1 MNLIVQKFGGS
12 SLADSGKIKNVS
24 SRIVRTRNEG
34 YDLVVVVSALG
45 DTTDK
50 LLELAYQITDKPEER
65 ELDMLISTG
74 EQVSGALLAMAIHSL
89 GQKAVS
95 LTGSQI
101 GLITDT
107 SHTRAKILDING
119 KRIAQELK
127 EGKIVIVTGFQGV
140 SPEEDITTL
149 GRGGSDLTAV
159 AIAGKLKAEI
169 CEIYTDVGGVYTAD
183 PKVVP
188 EAKKLEEISYDE
200 MLEMAQA
207 GAKVMQARS
216 IEFAKK
222 YNVPI
227 RVKSSF
233 TEGGGTLIMEEVK
246 GMEKVMIRGVAANTE
261 EAKIAILGV
270 PDQPGVAAKIFEELA
285 KENVNVDMI
294 IQSTA
299 REGAN
304 DISFTAPKID
314 LEKSLVV
321 MKKVLQEL
329 KARDVIYDEKIA
341 KVSVVGVGMRS
352 HPGVAA
358 KMFKTLAEEGINI
371 EMISTSEI
379 KISCVIAEDKAES
392 AVKVLHKA
400 FELEK

>member
-1 MNLIVQKFGGS
+1 MSLIVQKFGGS
-12 SLADSGKIKNVS
+12 SLADSEKIKNVA
-24 SRIVRTRNEG
+24 SRIIKTKKEG
-34 YDLVVVVSALG
+34 HEVVVIVSALG

-50 LLELAYQITDKPEER
+50 LLKLAYQITGRPEER

-89 GQKAVS
+89 GEKAVS

-107 SHTRAKILDING
+107 SHTKAKILQING
-119 KRIAQELK
+119 ERIAQELK
-127 EGKIVIVTGFQGV
+127 EKKVVIVAGFQGI

-159 AIAGKLKAEI
+159 AVASKLKAEI
-169 CEIYTDVGGVYTAD
+169 CEIYTDVEGVYTTD
-183 PKVVP
+183 PRVVP
-188 EAKKLEEISYDE
+188 EAKKLDEISYDE
-200 MLEMAQA
+200 MLELAGA

-216 IEFAKK
+216 VEFAKK

-246 GMEKVMIRGVAANTE
+246 GMEKVVIRGIASNTE
-261 EAKIAILGV
+261 EAKIAILSV
-270 PDQPGVAAKIFEELA
+270 PDQPGIAAKIFGELA
-285 KENVNVDMI
+285 KENINVDMI

-299 REGAN
+299 RETVN
-304 DISFTAPKID
+304 DISFTLRKSD
-314 LEKSLVV
+314 LEKGLVV
-321 MKKVLQEL
+321 MKKIVQEL
-329 KARDVIYDEKIA
+329 KAQDVVYDEKIA
-341 KVSVVGVGMRS
+341 KISVVGVGMRS

-358 KMFKTLAEEGINI
+358 KMFKTLAEEKINI

-379 KISCVIAEDKAES
+379 KISCVISEDQAKKAVR
-392 AVKVLHKA
+392 ALHKV